1 MKECENEDAEAS
13 EAQYEEQ
20 NNLGSG
26 SLSPGYSSAT
36 LGFFCGYRILTVK
49 KIRGFVQKSMPVQQK
64 RANGFAMDQQENPIP
79 HKID

>member
-26 SLSPGYSSAT
+26 SLSPGYSNAT
-36 LGFFCGYRILTVK
+36 LGFFGGYRILTVK
-49 KIRGFVQKSMPVQQK
+49 KICGFVQKSMPVQQE
-64 RANGFAMDQQENPIP
+64 RANGSHGSTGASRTT
-79 HKID
+79 